1 MFSSDMLDD
10 EHQNRAF
17 SSEVVDFQ
25 IVNEPLSRVFSSE
38 IIDFQMAIEPQNRA
52 LSSDCFLLL
61 LFSSST
67 FFISHWTRR
76 PKSLCTRPVPS
87 SKNKR
92 RKADSRAR
100 VQKRRLV
107 TRRILDARSEFYEY
121 L

>member
-52 LSSDCFLLL
+52 LSSDCFPLLYSPL
-61 LFSSST
+61 QLFSYRIGRAVSS
-67 FFISHWTRR
+67 R
-76 PKSLCTRPVPS
+76 CV
-87 SKNKR
+87 
-92 RKADSRAR
+92 R
-100 VQKRRLV
+100 VR
-107 TRRILDARSEFYEY
+107 
-121 L
+121 